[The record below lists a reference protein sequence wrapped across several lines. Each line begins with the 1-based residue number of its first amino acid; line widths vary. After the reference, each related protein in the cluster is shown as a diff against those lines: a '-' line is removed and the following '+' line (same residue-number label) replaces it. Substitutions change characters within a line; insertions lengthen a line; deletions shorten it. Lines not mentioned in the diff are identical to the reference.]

1 MSEVET
7 YVLLK
12 TVCRR
17 IEDFLHD
24 PEPQHD
30 AMLEDLCKDLS
41 TSRSKTVMRLHREI
55 EKVLQDYEKIV
66 QNRITDMEQFS

>member
-55 EKVLQDYEKIV
+55 EKVLQDYENIV
-66 QNRITDMEQFS
+66 NTRIRQTGQFS

>member
-17 IEDFLHD
+17 IEDFLND

-41 TSRSKTVMRLHREI
+41 ASRSKTVMRLHREI
-55 EKVLQDYEKIV
+55 EKVLQDYENIV
-66 QNRITDMEQFS
+66 NTRIRQTGQFS